1 VPASVSSPIAVVSAH
16 GGLDGGED
24 VEQDADLLVTLAGVA
39 DPRGARGCR
48 HRLVT
53 VLAVSVCAVL
63 AGARSYVAIAEW
75 AHDLPVSARLRL
87 GIGRR
92 APSESTIR
100 RILQAV
106 DLDALD
112 GVLSGWLPDPPSGRM
127 RVVAVDGKTSRGAR
141 ADDGTLWGS
150 RTRPRVLTSCF
161 RLLPRTG

>member
-1 VPASVSSPIAVVSAH
+1 VSPVE
-16 GGLDGGED
+16 LPGED
-24 VEQDADLLVTLAGVA
+24 LLAVLAQVP
-39 DPRGARGCR
+39 DPRDARGRR
-48 HRLVT
+48 HRLVAL
-53 VLAVSVCAVL
+53 LAIGVCAVL

-112 GVLSGWLPDPPSGRM
+112 VALSGWLADRPQIGRGGAIGSPLLVTGPEAPNGKGGSEKLSDGGAGGG
-127 RVVAVDGKTSRGAR
+127 REVFAALEFGGGPVAR
-141 ADDGTLWGS
+141 
-150 RTRPRVLTSCF
+150 
-161 RLLPRTG
+161 